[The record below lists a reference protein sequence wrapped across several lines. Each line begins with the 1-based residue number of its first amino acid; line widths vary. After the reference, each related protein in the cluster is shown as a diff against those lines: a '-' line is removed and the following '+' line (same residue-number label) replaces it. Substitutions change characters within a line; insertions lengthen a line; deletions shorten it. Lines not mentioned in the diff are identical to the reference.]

1 MLPHSAAHTP
11 PPSGGAF
18 TVHSVFTSCHSSY
31 RKFLHQ
37 CTTRTRWNRRFLL
50 VNFVFA
56 IQIICRRFLGEYFFQ
71 SCTFSSL
78 LRILMLPCNIFNEH
92 NKGSK
97 LQGIVTWSVFGK
109 TKSTRAK
116 NVNYR
121 REVILFNSNFTSDA
135 AVYSLNYILSQ
146 IEEDATDIF

>member
-1 MLPHSAAHTP
+1 MLP
-11 PPSGGAF
+11 
-18 TVHSVFTSCHSSY
+18 
-31 RKFLHQ
+31 R
-37 CTTRTRWNRRFLL
+37 
-50 VNFVFA
+50 
-56 IQIICRRFLGEYFFQ
+56 
-71 SCTFSSL
+71 
-78 LRILMLPCNIFNEH
+78 NIFNEH

-116 NVNYR
+116 NLNYR

-146 IEEDATDIF
+146 IEEDATYIFLAFD